1 MTSVE
6 YCSQCPECQSKII
19 LDYGKG
25 LGHTGIIERIE
36 GNTLYT
42 IEGNSNNDGSRNGT
56 TVVRHTRDIN
66 NKLLKGIIQY

>member
-25 LGHTGIIERIE
+25 EYVCNKCGC
-36 GNTLYT
+36 
-42 IEGNSNNDGSRNGT
+42 
-56 TVVRHTRDIN
+56 VVMEQVDYYGPKITPLI
-66 NKLLKGIIQY
+66 LKN

>member
-25 LGHTGIIERIE
+25 EYVCNKCGCVVMEQVDYYGPEI
-36 GNTLYT
+36 TLL
-42 IEGNSNNDGSRNGT
+42 I
-56 TVVRHTRDIN
+56 
-66 NKLLKGIIQY
+66 LKKEIRALE